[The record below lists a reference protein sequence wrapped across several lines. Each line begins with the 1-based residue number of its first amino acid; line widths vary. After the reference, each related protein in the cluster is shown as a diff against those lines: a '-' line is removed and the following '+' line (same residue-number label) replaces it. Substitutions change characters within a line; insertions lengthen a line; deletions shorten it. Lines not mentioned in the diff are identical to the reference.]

1 MSAEQVALIPQC
13 AECGEVW
20 LPADEGV
27 ISPLQAID
35 TLPVRVREAEQ
46 RREEHAVR
54 IRSLRLLNEALPMYR
69 DLGDEPG
76 VSQCLWSLGQCYY
89 QQGQVDAA
97 RDSIDQAIALFRR
110 LGNQFGL
117 GWGLFTRAIL
127 ALQLHDTPLAR
138 TTSVEALKIF
148 ANADDVTGKVL
159 VLDCI
164 AEVARRED
172 DRLRAARLAGEFPGH
187 PATTAGGTDSS
198 TTCAITSSASEPN
211 TRAAQRSARNDA
223 AEKSMPIR
231 TRSQMFT
238 R

>member
-1 MSAEQVALIPQC
+1 MGVHVPGPLLIHP
-13 AECGEVW
+13 
-20 LPADEGV
+20 
-27 ISPLQAID
+27 
-35 TLPVRVREAEQ
+35 
-46 RREEHAVR
+46 RR
-54 IRSLRLLNEALPMYR
+54 L

-172 DRLRAARLAGEFPGH
+172 DRLRAARLAG
-187 PATTAGGTDSS
+187 AA
-198 TTCAITSSASEPN
+198 
-211 TRAAQRSARNDA
+211 AAQEVTIGAGLGTIVGNREGWRTPVELTEAETAAR
-223 AEKSMPIR
+223 AEGQKMNLDEAVAYALESDR
-231 TRSQMFT
+231 AVEAGT
-238 R
+238 